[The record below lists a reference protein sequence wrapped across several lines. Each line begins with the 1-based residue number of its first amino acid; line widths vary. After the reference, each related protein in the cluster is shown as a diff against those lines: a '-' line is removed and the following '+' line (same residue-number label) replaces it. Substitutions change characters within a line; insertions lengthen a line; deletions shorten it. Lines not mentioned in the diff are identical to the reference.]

1 MGIFRGRHVERGHG
15 FGSIFISLFNRAI
28 PLLKRVGK
36 YLGKKALRAGSGVLE
51 DIKRGYNV
59 KDAVKRKAG
68 MTVSEVA
75 DDVKRYTGMR
85 GE

>member
-1 MGIFRGRHVERGHG
+1 MEVSGVVVKGEDKENGG
-15 FGSIFISLFNRAI
+15 G
-28 PLLKRVGK
+28 GQ
-36 YLGKKALRAGSGVLE
+36 GVLE